1 MVPCVRK
8 VNEILNSFEWQKVER
23 NVFRPKLDFLND
35 RSPHRSVSN
44 HIHRIVPFF
53 HSMFNWTH
61 RSVVNHSTF
70 YFYLH
75 VVSLLI
81 FATTFVSAIVLFTH
95 VGSAFF
101 SLAFCLFRYFLYIS
115 DVYMPVFFF
124 VVVFFSS
131 LAQWP
136 LFTPVLC
143 PKWAESLQGIERL
156 AQANEAPS
164 RIAFKITII
173 IICGNM

>member
-1 MVPCVRK
+1 MLILLPYGNRSWLFLKKKKMVPCVRK

-124 VVVFFSS
+124 VVVFFFFSGTMTTLYACTLS
-131 LAQWP
+131 
-136 LFTPVLC
+136 
-143 PKWAESLQGIERL
+143 
-156 AQANEAPS
+156 
-164 RIAFKITII
+164 
-173 IICGNM
+173 